1 LASQT
6 RPISTTP
13 DFNMPN
19 FSPSQIFQPATSAQA
34 SANALAV
41 AAGIGEGQVLLP
53 DDIFS
58 DWPFDF
64 GQGEAFD
71 FMGDLNTGAG
81 PAFDF
86 GTPTTTTTAG
96 MTGMTG
102 TSGTTGTMT
111 GTGQSVMPSSGLA
124 VQGQGGQQL
133 ATAMGGLG
141 SVLQQPGQHGGRS

>member
-1 LASQT
+1 
-6 RPISTTP
+6 
-13 DFNMPN
+13 MPN
-19 FSPSQIFQPATSAQA
+19 FSPRQIFQPATSAQA

-86 GTPTTTTTAG
+86 GTPATTTG

-102 TSGTTGTMT
+102 TTGTTGMTGTMT
-111 GTGQSVMPSSGLA
+111 GQSVMHPSGVA
-124 VQGQGGQQL
+124 VQGQGQQL
-133 ATAMGGLG
+133 ATTMGGLG
-141 SVLQQPGQHGGRS
+141 AVLQQPGQHGGRSQM